1 MIGIELVNIL
11 KIYYYTQLYQVF
23 HFKLVELQEVL
34 KYLGFVLKP
43 NGYSIKDWGW
53 LITKIESR
61 IQLWRYRWLSS
72 GERLTLVKA
81 ILDYNIPLYWHL
93 LDHIREGVLKKIS
106 RLYCNFI
113 RNGKGDKVSFQ
124 LARWNLMPCPN
135 MEVDGG

>member
-72 GERLTLVKA
+72 GERLTLVKE

-93 LDHIREGVLKKIS
+93 LDHIPKGVLKKIHS
-106 RLYCNFI
+106 VFSNFLSK
-113 RNGKGDKVSFQ
+113 GKSDKGGFH
-124 LARWNLMPCPN
+124 LARWKLLLGPNLK
-135 MEVDGG
+135 

>member
-72 GERLTLVKA
+72 GEDLPWSKQ
-81 ILDYNIPLYWHL
+81 
-93 LDHIREGVLKKIS
+93 
-106 RLYCNFI
+106 F
-113 RNGKGDKVSFQ
+113 
-124 LARWNLMPCPN
+124 
-135 MEVDGG
+135 